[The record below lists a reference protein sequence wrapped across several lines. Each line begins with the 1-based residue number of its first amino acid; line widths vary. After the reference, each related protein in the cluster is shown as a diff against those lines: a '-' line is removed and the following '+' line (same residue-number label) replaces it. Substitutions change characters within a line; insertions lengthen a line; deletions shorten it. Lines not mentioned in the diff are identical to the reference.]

1 MSQCQEANLVRWAGT
16 TACDLWEP
24 LPQAEVLGAD
34 KYREEKEDVINKLLP
49 SLPELGLGG
58 SQKLVPYIKMSYW
71 LYGDGILPL
80 GNQQFLALAKFLP
93 ASSTTDLEKKN
104 TIWHIIL
111 DKLLTL
117 VSEGWEETILSVHIV
132 LFSRSSNSLSTALK
146 KKKEKKSLGRRQK
159 VRFHFCV

>member
-58 SQKLVPYIKMSYW
+58 SQKLVPYKKMSY
-71 LYGDGILPL
+71 
-80 GNQQFLALAKFLP
+80 
-93 ASSTTDLEKKN
+93 
-104 TIWHIIL
+104 
-111 DKLLTL
+111 
-117 VSEGWEETILSVHIV
+117 
-132 LFSRSSNSLSTALK
+132 
-146 KKKEKKSLGRRQK
+146 
-159 VRFHFCV
+159 